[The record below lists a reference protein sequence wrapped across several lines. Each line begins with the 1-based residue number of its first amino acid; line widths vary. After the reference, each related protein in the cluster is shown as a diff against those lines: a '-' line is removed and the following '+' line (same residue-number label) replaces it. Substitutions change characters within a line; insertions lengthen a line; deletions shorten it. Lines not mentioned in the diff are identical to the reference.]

1 MIRSGQMIFFQA
13 LVTIN
18 NIKEHDE
25 LLALF
30 NDNKDESQSPFSIR
44 NIVSK
49 ASDEFNLEPGSW
61 FRSTTI
67 MMTLETLNNTYPTK
81 FTKNID
87 MVTFVD
93 SVIVYEEIYKRA
105 FGKAF
110 SENKSHKKEGH
121 CIEALCHQKWDKYIL
136 VNIAC
141 RLGLDKPAPNYE
153 LCFKKLLSLEN
164 CLGVLGGQEN
174 SAYYIIGFDNK
185 QKYYYLD
192 PHYTQ
197 EVKNGSK
204 DDLESY
210 FKQKT
215 ISE

>member
-1 MIRSGQMIFFQA
+1 MIFFQA

-110 SENKSHKKEGH
+110 SENKSH
-121 CIEALCHQKWDKYIL
+121 
-136 VNIAC
+136 V
-141 RLGLDKPAPNYE
+141 
-153 LCFKKLLSLEN
+153 S
-164 CLGVLGGQEN
+164 V
-174 SAYYIIGFDNK
+174 
-185 QKYYYLD
+185 
-192 PHYTQ
+192 
-197 EVKNGSK
+197 
-204 DDLESY
+204 
-210 FKQKT
+210 
-215 ISE
+215 